1 MSTSTK
7 SRTRAR
13 NTRIFRLGELP
24 KNVAGRVVKLPKEI
38 ADGVTTRGRDVWLAG
53 LGALATVEQEGAA
66 LYESLVKQ
74 GETLVERGEKLE
86 RRGKVRIEA
95 LKGDVEARR
104 EQVVEKVE
112 TTVYDPMVEAL
123 QKLGVPTRAEV
134 QKLSAHV
141 EALAQRVT
149 LLIARLERAQV
160 AVYAVVAREE
170 GWAIEKQGA
179 ERAVSVHATK
189 EEALDRARALAGEHR
204 PSELVVHRKDGTVQ
218 DTVVYE
224 A

>member
-1 MSTSTK
+1 MSASTK
-7 SRTRAR
+7 SRTR

-24 KNVAGRVVKLPKEI
+24 RNVAGRVVKLPKEI
-38 ADGVTTRGRDVWLAG
+38 AGEVTTRGRDVWLAG

-66 LYESLVKQ
+66 LYETLVKQ

-86 RRGKVRIEA
+86 RRGKVRIGA
-95 LKGDVEARR
+95 LKDDVEARR

-112 TTVYDPMVEAL
+112 STVYDPMVEAL

-134 QKLSAHV
+134 QKLSAQV
-141 EALAQRVT
+141 ESLAQRVG
-149 LLIARLERAQV
+149 LLISRLERAQV

>member
-1 MSTSTK
+1 MSTKTG
-7 SRTRAR
+7 

-24 KNVAGRVVKLPKEI
+24 RNVADRVVKLPKEI
-38 ADGVTTRGRDVWLAG
+38 ADEVTTRGRDVWLAG
-53 LGALATVEQEGAA
+53 LGALATVEQEGTA
-66 LYESLVKQ
+66 LYDTLVKQ
-74 GETLVERGEKLE
+74 GETLVQRGEKLE
-86 RRGKVRIEA
+86 ERGKVRIGA
-95 LKGDVEARR
+95 LKDDVDARR
-104 EQVVEKVE
+104 EAVAEKVE

-134 QKLSAHV
+134 QKLSA
-141 EALAQRVT
+141 
-149 LLIARLERAQV
+149 QV
-160 AVYAVVAREE
+160 AVYSVVAREE

-179 ERAVSVHATK
+179 ERAVSLHATK

-218 DTVVYE
+218 DTVVYD